1 MPIIY
6 KTRER
11 RRLHA
16 VDLEKLKSKLIE
28 MGYLFIRDGGFRPED
43 EPFKFSNY
51 LFYKHPQTNKAIRIG
66 YNYPFL
72 DNNRNIIFEICFA
85 NKDDKWWQDIIPDYR
100 KEFWKFVMR
109 DNISLHEEWREKYK
123 KKK

>member
-28 MGYLFIRDGGFRPED
+28 EGYIFIRDGGFKPED
-43 EPFKFSNY
+43 EPFKFCNY
-51 LFYKHPQTNKAIRIG
+51 LFYNHPQTTKSIRIG
-66 YNYPFL
+66 YNYPL
-72 DNNRNIIFEICFA
+72 IGNKENIFEICYA
-85 NKDDKWWQDIIPDYR
+85 NKNDKWWNDIIPDYR
-100 KEFWKFVMR
+100 KEFWKNVIR
-109 DNISLHEEWREKYK
+109 DNISPYEEWRKKYRK
-123 KKK
+123 KN